1 MGVQISQIIVCLVLK
16 VNCTLSAGV
25 SDFHGVIYVIKKLLD
40 IISSRVP
47 WPLTLTQLKAF
58 ENCFCDRQHL
68 HYHIII
74 TTPTSS
80 LSSSPLSSSS
90 SPSPSSLSSLSHHH
104 CHHHY
109 HHYHI
114 IIINNIFILI
124 ICSPKSELNAL
135 DGCLGDHCPVSTVLQ
150 LNLVKLLSKLFFTC
164 LYRVRIKDRNQII
177 NVDSPAPP
185 RWS

>member
-1 MGVQISQIIVCLVLK
+1 MIYMYMGVQISQIIVCLVLK
-16 VNCTLSAGV
+16 VNYTLSAGV
-25 SDFHGVIYVIKKLLD
+25 SDFHGVISVIKKLLD
-40 IISSRVP
+40 IIFSRVP

-80 LSSSPLSSSS
+80 LSSS
-90 SPSPSSLSSLSHHH
+90 SHYD
-104 CHHHY
+104 CHY

-114 IIINNIFILI
+114 IIIIDILILI

-150 LNLVKLLSKLFFTC
+150 LSWIKLLCEPFFTF
-164 LYRVRIKDRNQII
+164 IFMEFE
-177 NVDSPAPP
+177 
-185 RWS
+185 